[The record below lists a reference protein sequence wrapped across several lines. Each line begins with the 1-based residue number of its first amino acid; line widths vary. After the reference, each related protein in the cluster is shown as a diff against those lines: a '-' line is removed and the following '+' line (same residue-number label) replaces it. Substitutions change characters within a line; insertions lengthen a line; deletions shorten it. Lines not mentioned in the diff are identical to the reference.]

1 MNLGRIALN
10 EKGAWK
16 GKGAPLNGKR
26 AGGQACGRTSKQERL
41 TAAETPLAGQ
51 IMSSSPIRV
60 GTPKAGGRPKSAQ
73 AGILTG
79 ELGPRGAGK
88 DSGPTPVFKSRH
100 KHLKYQLPEPR
111 QEKRKPAAEI
121 PAAVKRQ
128 ISSTRKEFNYHIG
141 FVGCLASVW
150 LVSWNLCPRGDGFCG
165 GFLV

>member
-10 EKGAWK
+10 VKGAWK

-51 IMSSSPIRV
+51 IMSSSPIRG
-60 GTPKAGGRPKSAQ
+60 GTLKAEGRPKSAQ

-79 ELGPRGAGK
+79 EPDPHGAGK

-100 KHLKYQLPEPR
+100 KHLKYQLLEPR

-128 ISSTRKEFNYHIG
+128 ISSTRKEFSYHIG

-150 LVSWNLCPRGDGFCG
+150 LVSGTCVRAVTVFAGDF
-165 GFLV
+165 